1 VEVGHKNDI
10 IKNEHIFWVGGLIN
24 MSTYCKSALNQIE
37 IALKTTEKII
47 DTLEDADL
55 QKRPSY
61 NKRSIGELLE
71 HIAIICKADLLISNG
86 ATQEE
91 MNEFYSGISYKDL
104 KDIKDALVVNYNS
117 LKENYMK
124 FTETELQEN
133 ITSYWGVTYTRYEW
147 LLEILAHVYHHRG
160 QLHTMI
166 VHCYGKDPNILL
178 FE

>member
-1 VEVGHKNDI
+1 MID
-10 IKNEHIFWVGGLIN
+10 
-24 MSTYCKSALNQIE
+24 MSTNCKSALNQIE
-37 IALKTTEKII
+37 FALKTTAEII
-47 DTLEDADL
+47 DTLEDVDL

-91 MNEFYSGISYKDL
+91 MNEFYAGISYKDF
-104 KDIKDALVVNYNS
+104 KEIKEALVVNYNS
-117 LKENYMK
+117 LKEKYMK
-124 FTETELQEN
+124 YTETELHES
-133 ITSYWGVTYTRYEW
+133 ITSYWGVTYTRFEW
-147 LLEILAHVYHHRG
+147 LLEILSHVYHHRG
-160 QLHTMI
+160 QLHSMI